1 MRPLAFAAALFLAAC
16 SSADAWPEDR
26 EANQLQVIRFRNGEG
41 RPGSTQVPQCR
52 ESAAMI
58 TSDSVGPVRA
68 GQTLKELRRACPEL
82 LHGWDWGDEGVPAP
96 AVAVRLCDAVV
107 TAELDSTLAT
117 SRVRA
122 VTVEHGSAR
131 TPEGLGP
138 GSTLGEMTRAW
149 GAPRL
154 IEGECVI
161 EAAFPG
167 REGLVWRLSIPG
179 RPNCAQ
185 VGEIA
190 RANAADRLPPE
201 TMVSRVT
208 QVGSGAAEP
217 DRPSP

>member
-1 MRPLAFAAALFLAAC
+1 MRPLGLAAMLVFAAC

-52 ESAAMI
+52 ESAPSM
-58 TSDSVGPVRA
+58 TPDSVGPVRA

-82 LHGWDWGDEGVPAP
+82 LRGWDWGDEGVPAP
-96 AVAVRLCDAVV
+96 AVAVRLGDAVV
-107 TAELDSTLAT
+107 TAELDSTLAA

-131 TPEGLGP
+131 TPEGFGP
-138 GSTLGEMTRAW
+138 GSTLGEMARAW

-161 EAAFPG
+161 EAVFPG

-179 RPNCAQ
+179 RPDCAQ

-201 TMVSRVT
+201 TVVSRVT
-208 QVGSGAAEP
+208 QIGGSAATSDP
-217 DRPSP
+217 PKP